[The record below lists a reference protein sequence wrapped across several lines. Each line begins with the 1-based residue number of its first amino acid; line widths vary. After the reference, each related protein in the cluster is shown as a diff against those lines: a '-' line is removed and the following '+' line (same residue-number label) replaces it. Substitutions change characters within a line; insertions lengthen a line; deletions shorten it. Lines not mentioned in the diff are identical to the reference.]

1 MSPALTLLMWSVALT
16 FLQMLVAVSGASL
29 QVGLPK
35 LAGNRDDVPR
45 LTGWPARAQRAHYN
59 MLENMV
65 LFATLGA
72 SPGLALIL
80 LALALSGLGMGIALP
95 ATSATMASEVH
106 ASEYGVMS
114 AAQLMATQVGEVAGI
129 QVVLTLQESLA
140 HRAGLENVGHSPAL
154 LHSFQVAFWV
164 GALGLGLVERFVD
177 LGDAV

>member
-65 LFATLGA
+65 LFATLV
-72 SPGLALIL
+72 LIAEL
-80 LALALSGLGMGIALP
+80 VEKDTAMVRLG
-95 ATSATMASEVH
+95 
-106 ASEYGVMS
+106 
-114 AAQLMATQVGEVAGI
+114 AQLFFWSRLAYAIIFIAGIPWARTAVWGVSVAGMI
-129 QVVLTLQESLA
+129 LIFQQ
-140 HRAGLENVGHSPAL
+140 L
-154 LHSFQVAFWV
+154 L
-164 GALGLGLVERFVD
+164 
-177 LGDAV
+177 